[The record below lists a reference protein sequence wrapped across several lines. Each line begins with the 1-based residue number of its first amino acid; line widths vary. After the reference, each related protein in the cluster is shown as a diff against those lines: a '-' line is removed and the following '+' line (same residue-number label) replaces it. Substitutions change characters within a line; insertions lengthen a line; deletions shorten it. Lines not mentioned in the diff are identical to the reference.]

1 MNCELEPHLNIEPF
15 IEALKQLPDTRDNR
29 GKRHSL
35 IFILASVVF
44 AILVGRSSTSSI
56 FRYIKNKIIWL
67 RRVTGIEDAHAI
79 SRAHLP
85 RLLDK
90 EINWDV
96 LNQLIQVHFGFHI
109 QENTVNNEWIAIDGK
124 VLRGTLKG
132 GEKQAVIHAIS
143 HDTRSEVAQACQS
156 GSKSSEIPVVRQL
169 LKETGLEGKKIT
181 LDAHHCNP
189 KTTAQIASAGGT
201 YLTQVKDNQPVL
213 LKQCQLL
220 EKEGA
225 LLFHSESHEKSNGR
239 LTSRSACVFSMATV
253 ALDKRWENS
262 LLGTLIIMK
271 RKTVILKTGK
281 ESDESSYYISNSRV
295 DENVPEMANNL
306 AQAIRKHWGV
316 ESNNWILD
324 VTFNEDNIRIKAK
337 NQAYI
342 MSRLRAFSLQLL
354 RKAGIQNFQAAL
366 EKFTDL
372 PDSMERF
379 LRQVKFL

>member
-1 MNCELEPHLNIEPF
+1 MNSELDPSTIEAF

-35 IFILASVVF
+35 VFILASVIF
-44 AILVGRSSTSSI
+44 AILVGRSNTSSI
-56 FRYIKNKIIWL
+56 FRYIENKIIWL
-67 RRVTGIEDAHAI
+67 RKITAIEDARII

-90 EINWDV
+90 EINWNV
-96 LNQLIQVHFGFHI
+96 LNQLIQEHFGFHL
-109 QENTVNNEWIAIDGK
+109 QVNTVNKEWIAIDGK

-189 KTTAQIASAGGT
+189 ETTAQIASAGGT
-201 YLTQVKDNQPVL
+201 YLTQVKENQPTL

-220 EKEGA
+220 EKEGT
-225 LLFHSESHEKSNGR
+225 LLLGSENHEKSNGR
-239 LTSRSACVFSMATV
+239 LTSRSACVFSMAATT
-253 ALDKRWENS
+253 LDKRWENS
-262 LLGTLIIMK
+262 RLETLIIMR

-281 ESDESSYYISNSRV
+281 ESDESSYYISNTTV
-295 DENVPEMANNL
+295 DENTPEMANDL
-306 AQAIRKHWGV
+306 VQAIRKHWGV

-324 VTFNEDNIRIKAK
+324 VTFNEDNVRIKAK
-337 NQAYI
+337 NQAYV
-342 MSRLRAFSLQLL
+342 MSRLRAFALQLL
-354 RKAGIQNFQAAL
+354 RKAGLPNFQAAL

-372 PDSMERF
+372 PDSMEDF
-379 LRQVKFL
+379 LQQVKFL

>member
-1 MNCELEPHLNIEPF
+1 M
-15 IEALKQLPDTRDNR
+15 
-29 GKRHSL
+29 
-35 IFILASVVF
+35 
-44 AILVGRSSTSSI
+44 
-56 FRYIKNKIIWL
+56 
-67 RRVTGIEDAHAI
+67 
-79 SRAHLP
+79 
-85 RLLDK
+85 
-90 EINWDV
+90 
-96 LNQLIQVHFGFHI
+96 
-109 QENTVNNEWIAIDGK
+109 AIDGK

-156 GSKSSEIPVVRQL
+156 GSKSSEIPIVRQL

-201 YLTQVKDNQPVL
+201 YLTQVKENQPTL

-225 LLFHSESHEKSNGR
+225 LLFRSESHEKSNGR
-239 LTSRSACVFSMATV
+239 LTSRSACVFSMAATT
-253 ALDKRWENS
+253 LDKRWKNS
-262 LLGTLIIMK
+262 RLETLVIMK

-281 ESDESSYYISNSRV
+281 ESDESSYYISNANV
-295 DENVPEMANNL
+295 DENAPKMANDL
-306 AQAIRKHWGV
+306 VQAIRKHGGV

-324 VTFNEDNIRIKAK
+324 VTFNEDNVRIKAK

-354 RKAGIQNFQAAL
+354 RKAGLQNFQVAL

>member
-1 MNCELEPHLNIEPF
+1 MNCELEPHSNIEPF
-15 IEALKQLPDTRDNR
+15 IEALKRLPDTRDNR

-35 IFILASVVF
+35 VFILASVIF

-56 FRYIKNKIIWL
+56 FRYIQNKIIWL
-67 RRVTGIEDAHAI
+67 RKITSIEDARII

-90 EINWDV
+90 EINWKA
-96 LNQLIQVHFGFHI
+96 LNQLIQEHFGFHL

-169 LKETGLEGKKIT
+169 LKETGLQGKKIT

-189 KTTAQIASAGGT
+189 KTTAQIVLAGGT
-201 YLTQVKDNQPVL
+201 YLTQVKENQPIL

-220 EKEGA
+220 EKEGK

-239 LTSRSACVFSMATV
+239 LTSRSACIFSMADVT
-253 ALDKRWENS
+253 LDKRWKNS
-262 LLGTLIIMK
+262 LLETLVVMK
-271 RKTVILKTGK
+271 RKTVNFKTGK
-281 ESDESSYYISNSRV
+281 ESEESSYYISNA
-295 DENVPEMANNL
+295 NVNAPEMANDL
-306 AQAIRKHWGV
+306 VLTIRKHWGV

-324 VTFNEDNIRIKAK
+324 VTFNEDNVRIKAK
-337 NQAYI
+337 NQAYV

-354 RKAGIQNFQAAL
+354 RKAGLQNFQAAL

-372 PDSMERF
+372 PDSMEDF

>member
-1 MNCELEPHLNIEPF
+1 MNCELESHLNIEPF
-15 IEALKQLPDTRDNR
+15 IEALKQLPDARDNR

-67 RRVTGIEDAHAI
+67 RKVTGIEDAHAI

-90 EINWDV
+90 EINWEV
-96 LNQLIQVHFGFHI
+96 LNQLIQMYFGFHI

-169 LKETGLEGKKIT
+169 LKETGLESKKIT

-189 KTTAQIASAGGT
+189 ETTAQIASAGGT
-201 YLTQVKDNQPVL
+201 YLTQVKENQPTL

-220 EKEGA
+220 EK
-225 LLFHSESHEKSNGR
+225 
-239 LTSRSACVFSMATV
+239 
-253 ALDKRWENS
+253 
-262 LLGTLIIMK
+262 
-271 RKTVILKTGK
+271 
-281 ESDESSYYISNSRV
+281 
-295 DENVPEMANNL
+295 
-306 AQAIRKHWGV
+306 
-316 ESNNWILD
+316 
-324 VTFNEDNIRIKAK
+324 KARH
-337 NQAYI
+337 Y
-342 MSRLRAFSLQLL
+342 FSL
-354 RKAGIQNFQAAL
+354 KAMKNL
-366 EKFTDL
+366 MVD
-372 PDSMERF
+372 
-379 LRQVKFL
+379 